1 MNADPL
7 VTTLIDLV
15 RSVTQPD
22 FRLIL
27 GGGFGLYLKQLHLQ
41 RQAAIR
47 TLLPGEFWPYPRATE
62 DLDVFIPTEFLVNL
76 DSMRILRTA
85 LNHLDFVPVEK
96 AKFLHFVKH
105 WPNGGQVKIDMLTGP
120 LTNKATR
127 AKLRLSPPRVRP
139 RGNLELHAYLT
150 KEALDIESSL
160 LPLEV
165 EGIGSDGLAGR
176 VMVYVPQSFTFL
188 LMKLHAFADRV
199 DDDHAD
205 LGRHHALDVYRVV
218 AMLTEED
225 HTAVRQSIE
234 KHAASRPIHRTREI
248 VATYFSSSSAMGI
261 IRLKEHPLFT
271 ARMDAAIV
279 IRELT
284 DLFR

>member
-1 MNADPL
+1 
-7 VTTLIDLV
+7 
-15 RSVTQPD
+15 
-22 FRLIL
+22 
-27 GGGFGLYLKQLHLQ
+27 
-41 RQAAIR
+41 
-47 TLLPGEFWPYPRATE
+47 
-62 DLDVFIPTEFLVNL
+62 
-76 DSMRILRTA
+76 MRILRAA
-85 LNHLDFVPVEK
+85 LDHLGFVPVEK
-96 AKFLHFVKH
+96 AKFLHFVKR

-120 LTNKATR
+120 LTDKATR

-139 RGNLELHAYLT
+139 RGNLELHTYLT

-165 EGIGSDGLAGR
+165 EGVGSDGIAGR
-176 VMVYVPQSFTFL
+176 VTVYVPQSFTFL

-225 HTAVRQSIE
+225 LTAVRQSIE
-234 KHAASRPIHRTREI
+234 KHAASRPIHRAREI
-248 VATYFSSSSAMGI
+248 VAMYFSSSSAMGI

-271 ARMDAAIV
+271 ARMDAGIV
-279 IRELT
+279 ISELAG
-284 DLFR
+284 LFR

>member
-41 RQAAIR
+41 RQSAIR
-47 TLLPGEFWPYPRATE
+47 TLLPGELWPYPRATE

-76 DSMRILRTA
+76 DSMRILRAA
-85 LNHLDFVPVEK
+85 LDHLGFVPVEK
-96 AKFLHFVKH
+96 AKFLHFVKR

-120 LTNKATR
+120 LTDKATR

-139 RGNLELHAYLT
+139 RGNLALHTYLT

-165 EGIGSDGLAGR
+165 EGVGSDGIAGR
-176 VMVYVPQSFTFL
+176 VRVYVPQSFTFL

-199 DDDHAD
+199 EDDQAD
-205 LGRHHALDVYRVV
+205 LGRHHALDVYRVI

-225 HTAVRQSIE
+225 HTVVRQSIE
-234 KHAASRPIHRTREI
+234 KHTASRPIHRAREI
-248 VATYFSSSSAMGI
+248 VAMYFSSSSAMGI
-261 IRLKEHPLFT
+261 IRMKEHPLFT
-271 ARMDAAIV
+271 ARMDAGIV
-279 IRELT
+279 ISELA